1 MGCGDVIS
9 RSYPVVSFCI
19 NGVEPSGSA
28 TRELISDIAQGD
40 IMRGVRR

>member
-19 NGVEPSGSA
+19 SGTEPSGSA
-28 TRELISDIAQGD
+28 TRGIVSDIAQGD
-40 IMRGVRR
+40 IMNGVSR